1 MSGSP
6 ENTAREARR
15 DLSLGADGPVSD
27 LLQRIEI
34 GDGVNVVLAKLPE
47 GGLAGAYTRERDVPF
62 ILVNSRE
69 PVVRQRFTLA
79 HEYGHHRLGHGSVCD
94 ERIWWGAADPWEA
107 GANRFA
113 AEFLVP
119 VAGVDLWFQAEQ
131 PDNVDLEMLVRL
143 ANSFGVSCE
152 TALWRIKAA
161 RRVTGPAADRLK
173 RRLDAREHHGLRS
186 ELGLSAIVD
195 TISMSQG
202 LEVRVPS
209 RMSSDVVKALEFGII
224 TREQA
229 AEKLRLTAS
238 QLDSALEDRSR
249 AQEDE

>member
-6 ENTAREARR
+6 ENAAREARR

-47 GGLAGAYTRERDVPF
+47 GALAGAYTRERDVPF

-94 ERIWWGAADPWEA
+94 ERIWWGATDAREVA
-107 GANRFA
+107 ANRFA

-131 PDNVDLEMLVRL
+131 PDSVGLETLVRL

-161 RRVTGPAADRLK
+161 RRMSASAADRLK
-173 RRLDAREHHGLRS
+173 RRLDAHEHHGLRS

-229 AEKLRLTAS
+229 AEKLRLTVS
-238 QLDSALEDRSR
+238 QLDIALEDRSR